1 MPLQKRN
8 INQQQVI
15 SNFLIIVHN
24 NLTHIVQC
32 NIDFK
37 QKLSFF
43 GNKTCLLPK
52 NEYLCNLDSNNV
64 KMNISNEILDF
75 AANKQSFSRKE
86 LIGNFSN
93 LPEKSLWR
101 QLYRL
106 LNTNRLERVK
116 QGIYRLPVSLFA
128 VSEKIKQ
135 LNEILKNQ
143 FPFADFCLWGS
154 DVLMPF
160 MHHIPNINFIYVDV
174 ENDVAESAFN
184 FLKSNQQKSIFL
196 HPSKEEFNR
205 YITGTEAIIV
215 RQLVSESPLQTI
227 ENVLVP
233 TLEKVLVDIA
243 GDVEF
248 DFLQGA
254 EITYFYR
261 NVLERNKIN
270 KRKLLR
276 YASRRGRK
284 EEVEQL
290 YNNAL

>member
-1 MPLQKRN
+1 
-8 INQQQVI
+8 
-15 SNFLIIVHN
+15 
-24 NLTHIVQC
+24 
-32 NIDFK
+32 
-37 QKLSFF
+37 
-43 GNKTCLLPK
+43 
-52 NEYLCNLDSNNV
+52 
-64 KMNISNEILDF
+64 MNISNEIIRF
-75 AANKQSFSRKE
+75 ATNRQSFSRQE
-86 LIGNFSN
+86 LIEEFSN
-93 LPEKSLWR
+93 LSEKSLSQ

-106 LNTNRLERVK
+106 LKTNRLERVR

-128 VSEKIKQ
+128 VSEEIKQ
-135 LNEILKNQ
+135 FNELLKKQ
-143 FPFADFCLWGS
+143 FPYANFCFWSS

-160 MHHIPNINFIYVDV
+160 MHHIPNLNFIYIDV

-184 FLKSNQQKSIFL
+184 FLKINQTKLIFFR
-196 HPSKEEFNR
+196 PNKEEFNR
-205 YITGTEAIIV
+205 YIAGTETIII
-215 RQLVSESPLQTI
+215 RQLVSESPLQTV

-248 DFLQGA
+248 DFMQGA

-261 NVLERNKIN
+261 NVMERHTIN

-290 YNNAL
+290 YDNAL

>member
-1 MPLQKRN
+1 
-8 INQQQVI
+8 
-15 SNFLIIVHN
+15 
-24 NLTHIVQC
+24 
-32 NIDFK
+32 
-37 QKLSFF
+37 
-43 GNKTCLLPK
+43 
-52 NEYLCNLDSNNV
+52 
-64 KMNISNEILDF
+64 MNISNEIIRF
-75 AANKQSFSRKE
+75 ATNRQSFSRQE
-86 LIGNFSN
+86 LIEEFSN
-93 LPEKSLWR
+93 LSEKSLSQ

-106 LNTNRLERVK
+106 LKTNRLERVR

-128 VSEKIKQ
+128 VSEEIKQ
-135 LNEILKNQ
+135 FNELLKKQ
-143 FPFADFCLWGS
+143 FPYANFCFWSS

-160 MHHIPNINFIYVDV
+160 MHHIPNLNFIYIDV

-184 FLKSNQQKSIFL
+184 FLKINQTKSIFFR
-196 HPSKEEFNR
+196 PSKEEFNR
-205 YITGTEAIIV
+205 YIAGTETIII
-215 RQLVSESPLQTI
+215 RQLVSESPLQTV

-248 DFLQGA
+248 DFMQGA

-261 NVLERNKIN
+261 NVMERHTIN

-290 YNNAL
+290 YDNAL

>member
-1 MPLQKRN
+1 
-8 INQQQVI
+8 
-15 SNFLIIVHN
+15 
-24 NLTHIVQC
+24 
-32 NIDFK
+32 
-37 QKLSFF
+37 
-43 GNKTCLLPK
+43 
-52 NEYLCNLDSNNV
+52 
-64 KMNISNEILDF
+64 MNISNEILRF
-75 AANKQSFSRKE
+75 ATSRQTFSRKE
-86 LIGNFSN
+86 LVENFSD
-93 LPEKSLWR
+93 LSEKSLSQ

-106 LNTNRLERVK
+106 LKSNRLKRVK

-128 VSEKIKQ
+128 VSEEIKQ
-135 LNEILKNQ
+135 LNETLKNQ
-143 FPFADFCLWGS
+143 FPFADFCLWSS

-160 MHHIPNINFIYVDV
+160 MHHIPNLNFIYIDV

-184 FLKSNQQKSIFL
+184 FLKSNQKKSIFFR
-196 HPSKEEFNR
+196 PSREEFNR
-205 YITGTEAIIV
+205 YIAGTETIIV
-215 RQLVSESPLQTI
+215 RGLVSESPLQTV
-227 ENVLVP
+227 ENVSVP

-261 NVLERNKIN
+261 NVMERNKIN

-276 YASRRGRK
+276 YASRRGRR